1 MLTEMADT
9 NKDRKISFTNE
20 EFEKIA
26 QNLIFTKEKYREN
39 IVIPRLLGP
48 VQVKTKEEN
57 AIETAFES
65 CAFKSFMSCV
75 IGKKITLIF
84 CINPNLQ
91 LYYIDCNFFLYRLW
105 AWCCHRFV
113 FF

>member
-1 MLTEMADT
+1 MADDS
-9 NKDRKISFTNE
+9 NKNGSNNKITFTSE

-39 IVIPRLLGP
+39 VVIPRFLGP
-48 VQVKTKEEN
+48 VQIKTREEN

-75 IGKKITLIF
+75 IGKHMKF
-84 CINPNLQ
+84 Q
-91 LYYIDCNFFLYRLW
+91 LEFFQN
-105 AWCCHRFV
+105 
-113 FF
+113 